1 MLCYVSK
8 SFVVILKLWNIVNN
22 KDYGEFRTAIFYLKA
37 NLSQGWCGFFF
48 FFFGL
53 QRASM
58 YQVVK

>member
-1 MLCYVSK
+1 MK
-8 SFVVILKLWNIVNN
+8 
-22 KDYGEFRTAIFYLKA
+22 YLKA
-37 NLSQGWCGFFF
+37 NLSQGWCGLVF